1 MAAPPPAMNCF
12 LETIASVWL
21 LSIRQVYGPLPADE
35 DTCVQEGLESCRANL
50 EQRELD
56 LAETVARMGKEA
68 LRRRELGD
76 LAGAR
81 QKMLERRRGLK
92 RLDKLRSSLTLVDA
106 QLDALRTTELDKEL
120 MHTLLAS
127 SAALKKAGV
136 GKGVK
141 EAEQV
146 MSELEE
152 QLRESGELTS
162 VLSGALA
169 DEADLDLDEELEA
182 LGLEPPPRPLA
193 ERLRPETVNSVGGLH
208 GVGRLEEPSLPEP
221 APGRELVSG

>member
-1 MAAPPPAMNCF
+1 MNCF

-21 LSIRQVYGPLPADE
+21 LSIRQVYGSVPTDE

-50 EQRELD
+50 EQREMD
-56 LAETVARMGKEA
+56 LAEAVKRMGKEA
-68 LRRRELGD
+68 LRRRQLGD
-76 LAGAR
+76 LSGAR
-81 QKMLERRRGLK
+81 AKLLERRRGLK

-120 MHTLLAS
+120 MQTLLAS

-146 MSELEE
+146 MSELDE
-152 QLRESGELTS
+152 QLRESSELTS
-162 VLSGALA
+162 VLSGALN
-169 DEADLDLDEELEA
+169 DDGDLDLDEELEA
-182 LGLEPPPRPLA
+182 LELEREIPVPKAQP
-193 ERLRPETVNSVGGLH
+193 ERVARPETVNRVEI
-208 GVGRLEEPSLPEP
+208 EEERGALP
-221 APGRELVSG
+221 ELVSG